1 MRTLVCSL
9 SLGILATVG
18 LAQQGLAPVPRASA
32 PVQSVEATHPYT
44 PFMMS
49 IVTPLQVP
57 TSDFDVGG
65 LRINWIYGECQD
77 FDGLDIS
84 TVGRA
89 RGHGNGLQAALLA
102 NIVDEDGIGIQ
113 IAPVNYVTGSY
124 SGLQI
129 GAVNYAV
136 ADSRSSAQAL
146 QIGFFNGSDF
156 IKGCQIGVINMV
168 KEMIGIQIGV
178 VNVIQNKDVP
188 FLPIINMYF

>member
-1 MRTLVCSL
+1 LSL
-9 SLGILATVG
+9 SILVSAG
-18 LAQQGLAPVPRASA
+18 LAQQGTVPVRQASVS
-32 PVQSVEATHPYT
+32 VQSVETDHPYT

-65 LRINWIYGECQD
+65 LRVNWIYGECQD
-77 FDGLDIS
+77 FDGFDIS

-89 RGHGNGLQAALLA
+89 RGHGNGLQTALLA
-102 NIVDEDGIGIQ
+102 NIVDQDGMGIQ
-113 IAPVNYVTGSY
+113 IAPVNYVTGEY
-124 SGLQI
+124 SGLQV

-136 ADSRSSAQAL
+136 ADSRSRAQAL

-156 IKGCQIGVINMV
+156 IKGCQIGVINIA

-178 VNVIQNKDVP
+178 VNVIQNKDVA
-188 FLPIINMYF
+188 FLPIFNCYF